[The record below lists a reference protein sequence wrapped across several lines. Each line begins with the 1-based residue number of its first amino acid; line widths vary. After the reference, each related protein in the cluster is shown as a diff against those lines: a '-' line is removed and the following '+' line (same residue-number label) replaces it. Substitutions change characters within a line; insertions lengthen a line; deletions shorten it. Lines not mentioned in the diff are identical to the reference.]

1 MSKFSAADVLELP
14 VQERLQ
20 LVEDI
25 WNSIADVPEAL
36 ALTEEDKLLI
46 DQRLEA
52 HGAKGMVHAA
62 NVRETTVEFAG
73 AHGQIQA
80 VDRRAVERLAKTA
93 DF

>member
-52 HGAKGMVHAA
+52 RGR
-62 NVRETTVEFAG
+62 NPNAG
-73 AHGQIQA
+73 SPWPEVYARITA
-80 VDRRAVERLAKTA
+80 RRR
-93 DF
+93 